1 MDYSEF
7 LAEVKVLRS
16 KATYEGYCAA
26 LKHFPNPTKE
36 NILKFIESDKYSS
49 STKKERLRVL
59 AAALRWYNKMD
70 RGIERVIKGYREN
83 KTVEP
88 CPTKEQVELAWNQLG
103 NNRDRAMFALMAY
116 NGLRIG
122 EVYNL
127 DRSDVDIEHHIL
139 VVRGTKGKRDAIIP
153 LVHPRVQ
160 KYLYAWMTESDARN
174 KALFVGPNGR
184 LSYGYLKHKFQDVF
198 RGIGMEFHAHSLRR
212 FFANSMYSE
221 GASLQDMCMAM
232 RHANVSTTMRYLNI
246 GQQNVIATLQRTFA
260 GATA

>member
-16 KATYEGYCAA
+16 KATYEGYKAA

-36 NILKFIESDKYSS
+36 NIMKYIENPKFSS
-49 STKKERLRVL
+49 STKKEPHRLL
-59 AAALRWYNKMD
+59 GTGLRWYNKMD
-70 RGIERVIKGYREN
+70 RGIERLIKVYRAN

-88 CPTKEQVELAWNQLG
+88 CPTNEQVELAWNQLG

-122 EVYNL
+122 EVHAL
-127 DRSDVDIEHHIL
+127 DRADVDIEHNIL
-139 VVRGTKGKRDAIIP
+139 IVRGTKGKHDAIIP
-153 LVHPRVQ
+153 LIHPRVQ
-160 KYLYAWMTESDARN
+160 KYLYAWMTERHDN
-174 KALFVGPNGR
+174 YKALFIGPNGR
-184 LSYGYLKHKFQDVF
+184 LSYGFLKVKFHELF
-198 RGIGMEFHAHSLRR
+198 RDLGMEFHAHSLRR
-212 FFANSMYSE
+212 YYANSMYNA
-221 GASLQDMCMAM
+221 GVPLQDMSVAM

-246 GQQNVIATLQRTFA
+246 GQQNVVAALQRTFA